1 MKMTIESRYELEE
14 SEQMNAKDQ
23 ESISSFRQFLS
34 LAIAAYEKIGGVYK
48 QSRLEQRAQK
58 FQDNINLIS
67 EIGFMIGGYFGGFEI
82 RTVTIGEEVDLDVL
96 HFPYEMPIF
105 VKEQK
110 KEISPDDIQTLG
122 SKESFLNSLKSLHL
136 GEWNRK
142 YENLSVLD
150 GTQWC
155 LTIKYSNEK
164 RCFRVSGSNAY
175 PYNFN
180 EMQKILGIDLSNDV
194 EKDEPE
200 PIIVRRS

>member
-1 MKMTIESRYELEE
+1 MLMDPEFFSKFELEGKSRGQLLTTIRSLKKNIAQLKMTIESRYELEE
-14 SEQMNAKDQ
+14 SEQMNAKD
-23 ESISSFRQFLS
+23 
-34 LAIAAYEKIGGVYK
+34 
-48 QSRLEQRAQK
+48 
-58 FQDNINLIS
+58 QDNINLIS

-142 YENLSVLD
+142 YEDLSVLD

>member
-1 MKMTIESRYELEE
+1 
-14 SEQMNAKDQ
+14 
-23 ESISSFRQFLS
+23 
-34 LAIAAYEKIGGVYK
+34 
-48 QSRLEQRAQK
+48 
-58 FQDNINLIS
+58 
-67 EIGFMIGGYFGGFEI
+67 MIGGYFGGFEI

-122 SKESFLNSLKSLHL
+122 SKEFFFNSLKSLHL

-142 YENLSVLD
+142 YEDLSVLD

-164 RCFRVSGSNAY
+164 RCFRDSGSNAY

>member
-1 MKMTIESRYELEE
+1 MTIESRYELEE

-142 YENLSVLD
+142 YEDLSVLD

-180 EMQKILGIDLSNDV
+180 EMQKILWIDLSNDV

>member
-1 MKMTIESRYELEE
+1 MYIQGDHMLMDPEFFSKFELEGKSRGQLLTTIRSLKKNIAQLKMTIESRYELEE

-122 SKESFLNSLKSLHL
+122 SKDSFLNSLKSL
-136 GEWNRK
+136 
-142 YENLSVLD
+142 
-150 GTQWC
+150 
-155 LTIKYSNEK
+155 
-164 RCFRVSGSNAY
+164 
-175 PYNFN
+175 
-180 EMQKILGIDLSNDV
+180 
-194 EKDEPE
+194 
-200 PIIVRRS
+200 